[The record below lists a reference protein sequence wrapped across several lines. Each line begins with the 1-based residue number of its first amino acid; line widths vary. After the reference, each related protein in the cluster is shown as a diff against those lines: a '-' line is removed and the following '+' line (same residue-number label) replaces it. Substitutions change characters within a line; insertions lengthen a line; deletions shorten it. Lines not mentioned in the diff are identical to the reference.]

1 MATFRISA
9 GVLSLLSATLATP
22 GTSFA
27 MPAQMQA
34 ALQVAQAAAGA
45 GAPSPA
51 AGTSVT
57 VLIPAEVERWFAEAE
72 QADDNGQAAEAL
84 RLQQQVMAW
93 VQAHLPRVHP
103 YRAKAL
109 NNLGIYL
116 SKLGLPQEG
125 LAPSLEAVEI
135 FRQLAKTNPAFRG
148 DLASALNSLGI
159 SYRGLGRHQ
168 EALPPI
174 IEALEL
180 LRVLA
185 KSESSYRSRLAAALN
200 NLGVRYTSLG
210 RRQEALAH
218 YDQAVMVY
226 RESAKSNSADR
237 GNLAMALNNLAGS
250 YGDLGRSREAL
261 PPSKEAVVIYRQL
274 AKTNPAYRGNLAM
287 ALNNL
292 AGSYR
297 DLGRSQEALPP
308 SEESMLIYRELAKEH
323 SFYRSDV
330 ATALDNLCTI
340 YGELGRHQEV
350 LVPSLEA
357 VEIFRELAKTNP
369 AFRNDLARALS
380 NLGSRYSDLGRRQE
394 ALPPTLEA
402 VEIRRELAKTNPAF
416 QEGLARSATNLGIL
430 TIAQGN
436 VAAAIP
442 PLRESVAT
450 EVTYLQRELPL
461 LPEARRQQLVD
472 VFEDRWQLPFS
483 LAHADEAGAQ
493 LALFTRLNRHGL
505 LQELQ
510 RNQALLARRDGP
522 WRPLVDEITALNSQ
536 LSVTSLPESERQALQ
551 ARKEP
556 LEQQL
561 YQQLPELKPG
571 LVEPAQVA
579 AALKAVAPQGALL
592 EFQRFAPYDANK
604 PSGQKWGAPRYIA
617 LLLQPDGAIR
627 AIGLGDAAAI
637 DAAVAKV
644 ITTSSKKTAD
654 GDEALQ
660 AVSDRILVP
669 LRSALAGVKQLFV
682 SPDGELNRLPFAA
695 LPPPAGGGKRLMD
708 AYDLRLLTTGRDL
721 LRLQTPGNAK
731 GERSLLVAAPDYDAA
746 PAGAMALPQQFQ
758 PLADA
763 KAEAQQLLPLLNA
776 SELRLGRQASEEQV
790 RNHRRPRVLHVSTHG
805 FFPDG
810 ASPAGAETTKPD
822 PMQLSGLALAGANRR
837 QPDNAADGRLTAA
850 EITAMDLNGTEL
862 TTLSA
867 CGTGVGEIRSGEG
880 VYGLQRALT
889 VAGSRSTLLS
899 LWDVN
904 DKLTAEFMRRYY
916 KHLKAGLGRAEA
928 LRQTQLWFRNYTGPF
943 QDDYR
948 SVNTWGAFQLTGDW
962 RPIAGW

>member
-1 MATFRISA
+1 MGEGDASRVA
-9 GVLSLLSATLATP
+9 QGRSLAKEKEI
-22 GTSFA
+22 
-27 MPAQMQA
+27 PAEIKGLYQKIRQTYGNGNPQA
-34 ALQVAQAAAGA
+34 ALADLERLAAWT
-45 GAPSPA
+45 A
-51 AGTSVT
+51 ANLDRLHPFRAA
-57 VLIPAEVERWFAEAE
+57 VLSWQGLVY
-72 QADDNGQAAEAL
+72 AAVGRRQEAL
-84 RLQQQVMAW
+84 
-93 VQAHLPRVHP
+93 PP
-103 YRAKAL
+103 T
-109 NNLGIYL
+109 
-116 SKLGLPQEG
+116 
-125 LAPSLEAVEI
+125 LEAVAIYRE
-135 FRQLAKTNPAFRG
+135 LAKTNPAFRG
-148 DLASALNSLGI
+148 DLA
-159 SYRGLGRHQ
+159 
-168 EALPPI
+168 
-174 IEALEL
+174 
-180 LRVLA
+180 
-185 KSESSYRSRLAAALN
+185 AALN
-200 NLGVRYTSLG
+200 NLGVRYNELG
-210 RRQEALAH
+210 RRQEALPPTLEALEIF
-218 YDQAVMVY
+218 
-226 RESAKSNSADR
+226 RELAKTKPVFR
-237 GNLAMALNNLAGS
+237 GDLAMALNNLGNRYSELGRRQEALLPTLEALAIYRELAKTKPAFRGDLAS
-250 YGDLGRSREAL
+250 SLNNLGQAYSDLGRRQQAL
-261 PPSKEAVVIYRQL
+261 LPSQEAVEIYREL
-274 AKTNPAYRGNLAM
+274 AKTNPAFRGYLAR

-292 AGSYR
+292 GVRY
-297 DLGRSQEALPP
+297 
-308 SEESMLIYRELAKEH
+308 
-323 SFYRSDV
+323 
-330 ATALDNLCTI
+330 N
-340 YGELGRHQEV
+340 ELGRHQEA

-483 LAHADEAGAQ
+483 VAEAGAAGAQ

-592 EFQRFAPYDANK
+592 EFQRYRPYDASK
-604 PSGQKWGAPRYIA
+604 PEEQAWGSPRYIA
-617 LLLQPDGAIR
+617 LLLKPDGSIR
-627 AIGLGDAAAI
+627 AIPLGDAAAI

-904 DKLTAEFMRRYY
+904 DERTAEFMRRYY

-928 LRQTQLWFRNYTGPF
+928 LRQTQLWFRFYTGPY